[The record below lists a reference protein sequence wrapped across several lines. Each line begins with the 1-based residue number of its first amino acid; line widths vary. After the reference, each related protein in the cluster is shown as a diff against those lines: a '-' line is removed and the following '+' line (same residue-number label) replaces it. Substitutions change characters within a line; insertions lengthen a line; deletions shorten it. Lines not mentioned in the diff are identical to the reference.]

1 MSALSA
7 CVQKALKPSRFRKQR
22 AHHLLCALEAR
33 TVSALSACVCAIF
46 CDCEGA
52 MNTFVGLLMQC
63 FKFDIV
69 APTYASIEKGLRL
82 FRVAVTCVNG
92 AYPFCAMFRH
102 FNNVDSYCTVL
113 GAATEVSLLGE

>member
-7 CVQKALKPSRFRKQR
+7 CVQKALKPLRFLKQR

-52 MNTFVGLLMQC
+52 INTSVGILRCL
-63 FKFDIV
+63 
-69 APTYASIEKGLRL
+69 PTELTEYYA
-82 FRVAVTCVNG
+82 TNM
-92 AYPFCAMFRH
+92 Y
-102 FNNVDSYCTVL
+102 
-113 GAATEVSLLGE
+113 